1 MTQLKNSNQ
10 NLNNIKDIEF
20 ETAEKHKKGM
30 VTEDSV
36 INRLT
41 KIAKSHKAEILRR
54 VEPPHYSEVGECD
67 SILFDN
73 SGIYLI
79 EIKRYGGVIKNLNEK
94 LEIISIEQGDKIK
107 KIDNPIIKLYEKS
120 KKLFEFI
127 AHSPEWKLVNKFSQY
142 ENLGDVIPIFSVL
155 CFGPT
160 TEITKSDYNAN
171 NLLVCNSR
179 TIEKRLLEFIGT
191 KPTVIGL
198 AQLAK
203 KATSTWTIQGIL
215 KASGKAGFIRCYP
228 VRVFGKTTIPFGV
241 TKIKGTKGRRLEV
254 TYDDKVKIY
263 TKEIE
268 SIIFKYNANN
278 KWGKI
283 MIDSNSNFVWTS
295 GSKK

>member
-1 MTQLKNSNQ
+1 MYQQKSYNQ
-10 NLNNIKDIEF
+10 NLNNIKDIVF
-20 ETAEKHKKGM
+20 ETAEKHRKGM

-79 EIKRYGGVIKNLNEK
+79 EIKRYGGAIKNLNEK
-94 LEIISIEQGDKIK
+94 FEEIAIERGDKII

-120 KKLFEFI
+120 KNLFEFI
-127 AHSPEWKLVNKFSQY
+127 AHSPEWKLVNKYSLY
-142 ENLGDVIPIFSVL
+142 EKLGDVIPIFCVL

-160 TEITKSDYNAN
+160 TEITKSDYDTNK
-171 NLLVCNSR
+171 LLVCNSR
-179 TIEKRLLEFIGT
+179 TIENRLLEFIGT

-203 KATSTWTIQGIL
+203 KITSVWTIQGIL
-215 KASGKAGFIRCYP
+215 KVSRKVGFIRCYP
-228 VRVFGKTTIPFGV
+228 VRFIGKTTIPFGV

-254 TYDDKVKIY
+254 TYDDKVKIFS
-263 TKEIE
+263 KEIE
-268 SIIFKYNANN
+268 SIIFKYYVNN
-278 KWGKI
+278 KWGKL

-295 GSKK
+295 GSNK